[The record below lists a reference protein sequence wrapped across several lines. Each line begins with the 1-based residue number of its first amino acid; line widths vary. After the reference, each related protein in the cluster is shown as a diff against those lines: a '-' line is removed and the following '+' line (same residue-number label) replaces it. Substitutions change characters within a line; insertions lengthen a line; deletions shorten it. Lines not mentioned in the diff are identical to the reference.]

1 MQEGFAQPQASP
13 QFKRQPE
20 VSLSY
25 KGLDSVTMTSSSLG
39 LKGSSPCNGPEQVA
53 VMGPYGED
61 DRDLAQLKVLH
72 ILDHSIPLHSGYTFR
87 TLSILEEHRKRGW
100 VPVALTSPKHEASW
114 EGPSQQMEEIGG
126 FRFYRTGRLRAG
138 STALTTEFRLTRL
151 LAKRIEEV
159 AKIEKPAL
167 LHAHSPVLNVLASLW
182 AGSRLGIPVVYEIR
196 AFWEDAAVSHGT
208 YSANSWKY
216 KMVRCMETWACRRA
230 AQVAV
235 LCNGIKNDLIQ
246 RGIPPEKLTVV
257 YNGIDP
263 EDFCALDPDR
273 EFAKSM
279 GTGGKKVL
287 GFVGSFY
294 RYEGLD
300 LLVKAFAKLCET
312 RDDLV
317 LLLVGGGD
325 MEEELRALAEKA
337 SLQNKVIIPGR
348 FPHEDVPRIY
358 SLIDILVYPRYSMR
372 LTELVTPLKPL
383 EAMAMSKP
391 LVASDIGGHRELI
404 QNEFTGLLFRAGD
417 VSALAGTL
425 QRLLEDAGLRRKLA
439 TQGNDWVRQNHTWS
453 KTTNCYSTIYK
464 RALDKS

>member
-1 MQEGFAQPQASP
+1 MITAGSSP
-13 QFKRQPE
+13 
-20 VSLSY
+20 
-25 KGLDSVTMTSSSLG
+25 G
-39 LKGSSPCNGPEQVA
+39 LKGLITHSEPERDAVPGP
-53 VMGPYGED
+53 GNPT
-61 DRDLAQLKVLH
+61 LAQLKILH
-72 ILDHSIPLHSGYTFR
+72 ILDHSLPLHSGYTFR
-87 TLSILEEHRKRGW
+87 TLSILEDQRRRGW
-100 VPVALTSPKHEASW
+100 APVAVTSPKHEASW
-114 EGPSQQMEEIGG
+114 KQPSQQMEEIGG
-126 FRFYRTGRLRAG
+126 FRFYRTGHSRSGFAPLAG
-138 STALTTEFRLTRL
+138 ELQLMRQ
-151 LAKRIEEV
+151 LARRIEEV

-167 LHAHSPVLNVLASLW
+167 LHAHSPVLNVLPSLW
-182 AGSRLGIPVVYEIR
+182 AGRRLNIPVVYEIR
-196 AFWEDAAVSHGT
+196 AFWEDAAVDHGT
-208 YSANSWKY
+208 FTANSWKY
-216 KMVRCMETWACRRA
+216 RMVRMMETWACRKA
-230 AQVAV
+230 SQVAV

-246 RGIPPEKLTVV
+246 RGISEEKLTVV
-257 YNGIDP
+257 FNGIDP
-263 EDFCALDPDR
+263 QDFQTLDPDKELAR
-273 EFAKSM
+273 TL
-279 GTGGKKVL
+279 GIGGKKVL

-317 LLLVGGGD
+317 LLLVGGGE
-325 MEEELRALAEKA
+325 MERELRDQVAKL
-337 SLQNKVIIPGR
+337 SLQGKVVIPGR
-348 FPHEDVPRIY
+348 FPHEDIPHVY

-425 QRLLEDAGLRRKLA
+425 QRLLEDAGLRAKLA

-453 KTTNCYSTIYK
+453 KTTTCYSTIYK